1 MKIILHGLYPKHLFA
16 LLSLLVRFTST
27 ADKTPKD
34 TVIPLA
40 TFESIVEWAVKE
52 ERIFNFAKERHRRL
66 THEIKIL
73 EEYVTSNG
81 SLLYSFRTSL

>member
-1 MKIILHGLYPKHLFA
+1 MKIILHGLYPKQLFA
-16 LLSLLVRFTST
+16 LLSLLVGFTST

-66 THEIKIL
+66 THEIKLL
-73 EEYVTSNG
+73 EEYETSNG
-81 SLLYSFRTSL
+81 SLLYSFRTPL